1 MDDATWQ
8 RVIGLE
14 EAHYNFRDI
23 VDSIKDPA
31 DGVFWRE
38 IMISDEPHKLPLPT
52 RLEDRLSHF

>member
-23 VDSIKDPA
+23 VESIKDPA